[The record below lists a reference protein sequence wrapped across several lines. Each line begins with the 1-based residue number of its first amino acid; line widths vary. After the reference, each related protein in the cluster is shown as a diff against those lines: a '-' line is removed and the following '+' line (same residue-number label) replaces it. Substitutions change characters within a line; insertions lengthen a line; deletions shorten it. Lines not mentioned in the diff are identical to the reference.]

1 MEKDVQQVW
10 DGIHAVMEK
19 AMTNAE
25 FRQTA
30 LSDAAAAINEATGYT
45 VPAKARIRF
54 VEETEELIVTLPPFQ
69 GEGAEISEEHMAE
82 IAGGAHVY
90 AVTNMKILTTPRG
103 EPVPDLNRDGKDV
116 YLPKPDF
123 VPKIGEMIKGW
134 LK

>member
-1 MEKDVQQVW
+1 MEKDVQQIW
-10 DGIHAVMEK
+10 DGIRAVMEK

-54 VEETEELIVTLPPFQ
+54 VEETEALIVTLPPFQ
-69 GEGAEISEEHMAE
+69 GEGAEIYEEHMAE

-90 AVTNMKILTTPRG
+90 YTNMKILTTPRG
-103 EPVPDLNRDGKDV
+103 EPVPDLIRDGKDV

-134 LK
+134 LS